1 MPPVFPDTPRWLLA
15 CGTCAELLARYRAGA
30 GDRDRDRAGPLRA
43 ESDLAGHLVAAHFAE
58 LPDYA
63 PGCPTC
69 TEWQA
74 GAEHASAATL
84 ALADSDLRHRAAHLF
99 APTTTAS

>member
-1 MPPVFPDTPRWLLA
+1 MLPPFPDPPRWLLA

-30 GDRDRDRAGPLRA
+30 GGRDRAGTLSA
-43 ESDLAGHLVAAHFAE
+43 ESDLSGHLVAAHLAE
-58 LPDYA
+58 LPGYA

-74 GAEHASAATL
+74 GAAHASAATL

-99 APTTTAS
+99 APTLTG